1 MTEDPLSPPEARRLV
16 QRVDELE
23 ALLRRAVCDL
33 EDLSANQLSGY
44 SAPQEREPEATDD
57 VPEPVYSS
65 VAAWVDGY
73 FRMVFAR
80 SVGGEIRWCDHW
92 QAHPE
97 AVTRLEALWR
107 SWEALR
113 LDPNLGMATWLT
125 SFLDPQLAALL
136 SRAGTFAQ
144 CGQGRHTTP
153 TGLSG

>member
-1 MTEDPLSPPEARRLV
+1 MNEDSLSPSDVTRIV

-44 SAPQEREPEATDD
+44 SPPQELEPEATDD

-80 SVGGEIRWCDHW
+80 SVGGEIRWCDRW
-92 QAHPE
+92 QEHPE

-113 LDPNLGMATWLT
+113 LDANLGMATWLT

-136 SRAGTFAQ
+136 SRSGTFAQ
-144 CGQGRHTTP
+144 CGHERHTP
-153 TGLSG
+153 LPGLGA